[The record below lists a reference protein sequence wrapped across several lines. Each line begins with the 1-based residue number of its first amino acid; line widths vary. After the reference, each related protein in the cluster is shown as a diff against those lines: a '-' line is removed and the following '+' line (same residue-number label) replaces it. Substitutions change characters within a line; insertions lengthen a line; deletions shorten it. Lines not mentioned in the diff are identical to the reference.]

1 MYFSNIEHENID
13 DMLID
18 YSVDVERQI
27 LSDILIQTIKKEFT
41 EKEFEIIDG
50 LYIQGISMRGELM
63 YSE

>member
-1 MYFSNIEHENID
+1 VYFSNIEHENID

-50 LYIQGISMRGELM
+50 LYLQGMEYERVS
-63 YSE
+63 